1 MSTSKST
8 ANSQANSEH
17 SHPVSDQLA
26 DSLHHTVDALHDTAA
41 KTEEQLR
48 NKGEASGQA
57 LQAQKRELE
66 KKWNASGVKK
76 YATENPVKTAG
87 IAFGA
92 GVLLTMLLRG
102 K

>member
-1 MSTSKST
+1 MSTNKSA
-8 ANSQANSEH
+8 ANRQTSNDPT
-17 SHPVSDQLA
+17 HPVSDQLA
-26 DSLHHTVDALHDTAA
+26 ESLHSTVDALHNTAA

-48 NKGEASGQA
+48 SKSDASGQA
-57 LQAQKRELE
+57 IQAQKRLLE
-66 KKWNASGVKK
+66 KKWNASGVKQ

-92 GVLLTMLLRG
+92 GVLLTMLLRS

>member
-1 MSTSKST
+1 MSTKKPT
-8 ANSQANSEH
+8 ANNQANKDH
-17 SHPVSDQLA
+17 THPVSDQLA
-26 DSLHHTVDALHDTAA
+26 ESLHSTVDALHDTAA
-41 KTEEQLR
+41 RTEKQLR
-48 NKGEASGQA
+48 NKGDASGQA
-57 LQAQKRELE
+57 LLAQKRLLE
-66 KKWNASGVKK
+66 KKWKTSDIKQ

>member
-1 MSTSKST
+1 MSTKKSA
-8 ANSQANSEH
+8 ANSQVNQEH
-17 SHPVSDQLA
+17 THPVSDQLA
-26 DSLHHTVDALHDTAA
+26 DSLHSTVDALHDTAA

-48 NKGEASGQA
+48 HKGDASSQA
-57 LQAQKRELE
+57 LQAQKRLLE
-66 KKWNASGVKK
+66 KKWNASGIKE

-92 GVLLTMLLRG
+92 GVLLTMLIRG